1 MNLLPEHITAI
12 DTLIET
18 RKGLFLVKTHEA
30 IDTTVD
36 AINNVMGSKNDLENW
51 EKVPQEEVIP
61 LDILA
66 FRMPEIFNLM
76 NETQGNPSGSEILSF
91 LDSLPEQQKKFEY
104 IRLLLIEIIQRFS
117 KIANPGIIKMWWI
130 ILSNKIMIELLLL
143 NSNPDKYI
151 NLEKL
156 VSIWEK
162 VALDTFRV
170 LLMTKPFWRLGD
182 SNLQNL

>member
-1 MNLLPEHITAI
+1 
-12 DTLIET
+12 
-18 RKGLFLVKTHEA
+18 
-30 IDTTVD
+30 
-36 AINNVMGSKNDLENW
+36 
-51 EKVPQEEVIP
+51 
-61 LDILA
+61 
-66 FRMPEIFNLM
+66 MPEIFNFL
-76 NETQGNPSGSEILSF
+76 NATKWEPSVSDIFNF
-91 LDSLPEQQKKFEY
+91 LASLPEQQKNFEY
-104 IRLLLIEIIQRFS
+104 TRSLLIKIVERFS
-117 KIANPGIIKMWWI
+117 KIANPNIIKIWWI
-130 ILSNKIMIELLLL
+130 ILSNKTMIELLLL